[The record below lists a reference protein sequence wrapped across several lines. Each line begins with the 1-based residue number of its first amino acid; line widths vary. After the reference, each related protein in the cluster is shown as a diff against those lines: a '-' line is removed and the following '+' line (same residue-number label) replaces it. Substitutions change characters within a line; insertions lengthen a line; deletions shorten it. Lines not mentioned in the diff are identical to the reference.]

1 MSQQCTDETE
11 IPEARRT
18 PVNDPELKAIGEVTR
33 ALGDLTD
40 EQRRN
45 VLLYVNARY
54 GVKQAAARPPS
65 VGDGAPSAANGSQY
79 ASIGDF
85 FDAASPQTEAE
96 RVLVAAYW
104 SQIIEGAEDF
114 ESFPVNKHLKHL
126 GHPVSN
132 ITRAFDSMIAQTP
145 RLILQTSKSG
155 RSPQAR
161 KRYKVTREG
170 VKRVQAM
177 LNQQT
182 DGGSD
187 GN

>member
-1 MSQQCTDETE
+1 M
-11 IPEARRT
+11 
-18 PVNDPELKAIGEVTR
+18 NDPEVKAISDVTK
-33 ALGDLTD
+33 ALDELSE

-54 GVKQAAARPPS
+54 GVKPAVAHPQS
-65 VGDGAPSAANGSQY
+65 VGDSGSAAANVSRY

-85 FDAASPQTEAE
+85 FDAANPQTEAE

-104 SQIIEGAEDF
+104 IQVVEGAEDF

-155 RSPQAR
+155 SSQQAR

-182 DGGSD
+182 DGGGD